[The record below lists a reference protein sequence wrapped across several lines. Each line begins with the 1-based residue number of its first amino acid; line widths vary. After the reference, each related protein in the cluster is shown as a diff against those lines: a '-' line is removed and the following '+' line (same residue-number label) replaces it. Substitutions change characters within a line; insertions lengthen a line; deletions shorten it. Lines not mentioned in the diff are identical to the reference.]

1 MSDHLVE
8 CRDCADADEDAPCE
22 WCGGFRTVP
31 CENPW
36 CECRNNLEEPNDAD
50 AR

>member
-8 CRDCADADEDAPCE
+8 CRDCADEPGAPCE

-31 CENPW
+31 CEQPW
-36 CECRNNLEEPNDAD
+36 CECRNNMEEPNEQPNE
-50 AR
+50 